1 LYATHKEWAR
11 VITVGDLL
19 DEPALHLTLAAGRE
33 HLGNPVVA
41 AHVSELT
48 RPSPWLQGEELLMTV
63 GLFLP
68 GDAAACHEYVA
79 DCLRGGVSGLVLGLG
94 AGLPHPL
101 GPPPELVEAAD
112 DLGLPLLLLPDP
124 IPFIAVTKW
133 VFARL
138 ADEERRE
145 WQDAVVLTRDLTAAA
160 ARPDPLTA
168 VLDTWAAALG
178 SAALV
183 TDLRGDPLAS
193 AGSSGELARQGRTAV
208 DLALRGRTGRAA
220 PVEADGVQVVP
231 LGSSAPRGLLV
242 LQHSDDPRG
251 RHALAVLV
259 SLVTLELDHRL
270 ASGNPERQR
279 RAQAATQLLSSTLR
293 PEVAPRL
300 AASVGLPPGP
310 LRVVVVRTSGQER
323 PEDLATTL
331 LSAVHQ
337 AVARPRTAA
346 VDLLLPDIDDLLAAL
361 ERAAPGHAVGISA
374 LARLGDLH
382 VSARQADSLSQVSA
396 HTGRPVQAEEGGATQ
411 LLLQLGPPELL
422 TSYSDAVLAP
432 LDVLEAR
439 ERGELLHTL
448 EEWLRANGAW
458 EVAAGHLS
466 VHRNTVRNRIARV
479 SALLGRPLDADHRME
494 LWLALQARAAVL
506 RTPLRPPAEEGA
518 PPPPP

>member
-1 LYATHKEWAR
+1 M
-11 VITVGDLL
+11 ITVGDLL
-19 DEPALHLTLAAGRE
+19 DEPSLHLTLAAGRE
-33 HLGNPVVA
+33 HLGRPVVA

-48 RPSPWLQGEELLMTV
+48 QPSPWLQGGELLMTV

-68 GDAAACHEYVA
+68 GDATGCREYVA
-79 DCLRGGVSGLVLGLG
+79 DCLRGGVSCLVLGLG
-94 AGLPHPL
+94 RGLPHPQ

-112 DLGLPLLLLPDP
+112 QLGLPLLLLPDP

-168 VLDTWAAALG
+168 VLDTWAGALG
-178 SAALV
+178 AAALV

-193 AGSSGELARQGRTAV
+193 AGSSSEELVRRGRAAG

-231 LGSSAPRGLLV
+231 LGSTTPRGLLV

-251 RHALAVLV
+251 RHALAVLI

-323 PEDLATTL
+323 SEDLATTL

-337 AVARPRTAA
+337 AVARPRSAA
-346 VDLLLPDIDDLLAAL
+346 VDLLLPDIDDLLPAL

-382 VSARQADSLSQVSA
+382 VSARQADSLSQVST

-422 TSYSDAVLAP
+422 ASYSDAVLAP
-432 LDVLEAR
+432 LDALEAR

-458 EVAAGHLS
+458 EVAAGRLS

-479 SALLGRPLDADHRME
+479 GSLLGQPLDADRRME

-506 RTPLRPPAEEGA
+506 RAPLRPPADEVDPA
-518 PPPPP
+518 RRP